1 MNEKPQCSCNIR
13 GVGVGVVLGGTM
25 FYDAVAWDENKVLCI
40 TQPVPQ
46 QPDGAIHKS
55 FQWRHTTDVKQ
66 A

>member
-13 GVGVGVVLGGTM
+13 GVGVLGGAM
-25 FYDAVAWDENKVLCI
+25 FYDAVAWDENKVSCI
-40 TQPVPQ
+40 TQAVPQ

-55 FQWRHTTDVKQ
+55 FQRRHKTDVKQ